1 MYKWLFGFILLSMST
16 LGFGFDIR
24 DVGKDVGSKASP
36 DFKYTY
42 TREDVSDSATKVFR
56 DSEDWISVKSG
67 HLSVGT
73 NWKKMDKLRLGLAAN
88 AGQLAGL
95 SETDFGKATLN
106 HLQIEVGAETA
117 KPTYVLFG
125 VELKNFFLASVHNSG
140 GMQRLILGPMIY
152 YSNSYSMLLWMP
164 KTIYYGEGKDAVDA
178 NTTGTVVLRNRI
190 REFDNWVKLDV
201 DVSYRWL
208 KDEDAATYLEKNL
221 GYSAGLGLWK
231 VWGRYSYMP
240 YWEGTRWAKETY
252 QVSYETS
259 L

>member
-1 MYKWLFGFILLSMST
+1 MYKWLLSFIFLSMST

-24 DVGKDVGSKASP
+24 DVGKDVGSQPSP

-42 TREDVSDSATKVFR
+42 SREDTSDSASKVYR
-56 DSEDWISVKSG
+56 DSEDWFSVKSG
-67 HLSVGT
+67 HLSVAT
-73 NWKKMDKLRLGLAAN
+73 NLKKMDKFRLGLAAN
-88 AGQLAGL
+88 LGQLAGV
-95 SETDFGKATLN
+95 SETEFGKSTLN
-106 HLQIEVGAETA
+106 HLQIEAGAETG

-125 VELKNFFLASVHNSG
+125 VELKNFYLASVHNSG

-164 KTIYYGEGKDAVDA
+164 KTIYYGEGEDALES

-190 REFDNWVKLDV
+190 REFKDWAKIDL

-208 KDEDAATYLEKNL
+208 KGENAGNYLEKNL

-231 VWGRYSYMP
+231 FWGRYSYLP